1 LHVSDT
7 VIANSGT
14 ATVRGTGSGHVTVT
28 FTRVSAE
35 HNAVA
40 FKGDTSGKP
49 SGFTSLIIRD
59 SMAATS
65 TLHGIWTVG
74 GNEGVDAFVSNT
86 VVSGSAQNGLRAE
99 GASARIYYSNSLIT
113 MNGLGVNAANGGQT
127 ISNVTNLNRGN
138 FSQGTPTSTVPLE

>member
-1 LHVSDT
+1 LLQTVLQPLHVSDT

-65 TLHGIWTVG
+65 TLYGIWTVG
-74 GNEGVDAFVSNT
+74 ETKESMPSSVIRWSVAALKTDFGPKEPV
-86 VVSGSAQNGLRAE
+86 RASTT
-99 GASARIYYSNSLIT
+99 A
-113 MNGLGVNAANGGQT
+113 
-127 ISNVTNLNRGN
+127 
-138 FSQGTPTSTVPLE
+138 TP